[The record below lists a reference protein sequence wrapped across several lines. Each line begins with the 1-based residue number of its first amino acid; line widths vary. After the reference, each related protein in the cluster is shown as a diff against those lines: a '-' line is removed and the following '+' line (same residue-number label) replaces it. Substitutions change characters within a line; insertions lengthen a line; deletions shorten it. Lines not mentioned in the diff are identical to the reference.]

1 MILFT
6 ASGQIASAYLSRF
19 PGRCISARNLDDEEL
34 SKEFFGATVVI
45 HNAAIINSDSF
56 LDFFEGNVILT
67 KRILNL
73 LSVVNPR
80 ARFINLS
87 SMSFLET
94 ENNYLKVEAMS
105 NYALSKYMSELF
117 CIRYPY
123 SDLVNVRFSTIFYG
137 DYNKDGISRL
147 IYSFVQG
154 NVTIFNN
161 GEAFRDILPLEILV
175 WYLHKICYAKSLP
188 RVINV
193 ATGKS
198 YSFKYILDFLML
210 NNSEVIVE
218 NKAQKFPEVLS
229 YFSKKHIEILGEIIF
244 DLNDYLAEYYKFLM
258 SKKKNE
264 NPHI

>member
-6 ASGQIASAYLSRF
+6 GSGQIASAYLSRF
-19 PGRCISARNLDDEEL
+19 PGRYVSARNLDDQEL
-34 SKEFFGATVVI
+34 SKELFEATVVI
-45 HNAAIINSDSF
+45 HNAAIINSGSF
-56 LDFFEGNVILT
+56 LDFFEGNFILT
-67 KRILNL
+67 KRILDL

-94 ENNYLKVEAMS
+94 ENQYLQVEAMS
-105 NYALSKYMSELF
+105 NYAFSKYMSELF

-161 GEAFRDILPLEILV
+161 GEACRDILPLEILV
-175 WYLHKICYAKSLP
+175 CYLHKICFAKSLP
-188 RVINV
+188 RVMNV
-193 ATGKS
+193 ATGKP

-210 NNSEVIVE
+210 NNSEVQVE
-218 NKAQKFPEVLS
+218 NKIQKFPDILS
-229 YFSKKHIEILGEIIF
+229 SFSKRHIDIVGEISF
-244 DLNDYLAEYYKFLM
+244 DVKDYVIEYYKFLI
-258 SKKKNE
+258 SKK
-264 NPHI
+264 